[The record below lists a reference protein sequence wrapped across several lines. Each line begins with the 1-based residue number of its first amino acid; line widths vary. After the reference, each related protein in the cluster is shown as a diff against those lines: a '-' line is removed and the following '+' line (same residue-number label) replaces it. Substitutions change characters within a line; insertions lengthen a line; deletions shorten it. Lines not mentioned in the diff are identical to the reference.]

1 MVNATLNGLP
11 VDMSNVTEAE
21 RQLARESGKTL
32 LPYLKR
38 VVAPALKLETDG
50 EARELGIPAPA
61 LALIAELLTA
71 LGAGKSVAIQAL
83 EDVMT
88 TQEAAD
94 LLQVSRPFLVGL
106 LDKEEIAYFWVGNQR
121 RLKKADVLAYQQ
133 RRKEQ
138 GVMALREMARLDQA
152 MGLYE

>member
-1 MVNATLNGLP
+1 MANAALGGLLLEI
-11 VDMSNVTEAE
+11 SSVTDAE
-21 RQLARESGKTL
+21 RQLARESAKTL
-32 LPYLKR
+32 RPYLKR
-38 VVAPALKLETDG
+38 VVAPVLKLEADG

-61 LALIAELLTA
+61 LPLIAELLRA
-71 LGAGKSVAIQAL
+71 LGAGKSVAIQVL

-94 LLQVSRPFLVGL
+94 LLQVSHPFLVGL
-106 LDKEEIAYFWVGNQR
+106 LEKEEIAYFGVGNQR

-138 GVMALREMARLDQA
+138 GMAALREMARLDQA
-152 MGLYE
+152 MGLYK

>member
-1 MVNATLNGLP
+1 MNAALSGLP

-21 RQLARESGKTL
+21 RQLARESGETL

-38 VVAPALKLETDG
+38 VVAPALKLETNG
-50 EARELGIPAPA
+50 EAHELGIPAPA

-88 TQEAAD
+88 TQAAAD

-106 LDKEEIAYFWVGNQR
+106 LEKEEIAYFWVGNQR

-138 GVMALREMARLDQA
+138 GMTALREMARLDQA

>member
-1 MVNATLNGLP
+1 MVNAALGGLLIEI
-11 VDMSNVTEAE
+11 SSVTEAE
-21 RQLARESGKTL
+21 RQLARESGETL

-38 VVAPALKLETDG
+38 VVAPALKLEADG

-61 LALIAELLTA
+61 LALIAEMLTA

-94 LLQVSRPFLVGL
+94 LLQVSRPFLIGL

-121 RLKKADVLAYQQ
+121 RLKKADVVAYH
-133 RRKEQ
+133 
-138 GVMALREMARLDQA
+138 APAP
-152 MGLYE
+152 